1 MLGQDRLEPIFH
13 DALARLGC
21 AVELGTELISFTQ
34 TDDHVEAKLRVKG
47 MDPDSEGVEEI
58 ASFDYMVGTDGARGV
73 VRKQLGLP
81 FVGETRTVENFV
93 VGDIKVEGLSSKALH
108 STLFLFS
115 KPLIPLT
122 QYWHMWGNKASTMY
136 VFLSHFYENFS
147 VFSQGEPSGNRRTR
161 PLQFSHCRKKHK
173 AVRARSKSRSTQ
185 RSYTEHTGNRGGF
198 EVR

>member
-34 TDDHVEAKLRVKG
+34 TDDHVEAKLCVKG

-93 VGDIKVEGLSSKALH
+93 VGDIKVEGLSSKACIPHFSCSANL
-108 STLFLFS
+108 SFL
-115 KPLIPLT
+115 
-122 QYWHMWGNKASTMY
+122 
-136 VFLSHFYENFS
+136 
-147 VFSQGEPSGNRRTR
+147 
-161 PLQFSHCRKKHK
+161 
-173 AVRARSKSRSTQ
+173 
-185 RSYTEHTGNRGGF
+185 
-198 EVR
+198 